1 MAKIADQK
9 PRGKLRGQRHT
20 ASVAPVAVSQANCEA
35 ALGIPPRKHLDLVR
49 ELQLPHT
56 RVGSLLLVRLDDY
69 LAALARRTVAGT
81 EPANDAPSIDDV
93 RAALGVAKR

>member
-1 MAKIADQK
+1 MAKIADSKLSSK
-9 PRGKLRGQRHT
+9 PRGKRHS
-20 ASVAPVAVSQANCEA
+20 ASVAPVVVSQSNCEA

-49 ELQLPHT
+49 ELALPHT

-69 LAALARRTVAGT
+69 LAALARRTVAT
-81 EPANDAPSIDDV
+81 VEPANDAPSIDDV